1 MFKDDDIL
9 KVYFGEG
16 WEVNDDQKYLGS
28 DTYYKGVS
36 KIIHEKIESLKFN
49 SHYIRW
55 IYLENGVTVLDFGS
69 HSHFFKLV
77 KVEN

>member
-1 MFKDDDIL
+1 MFKDDDNL

-16 WEVNDDQKYLGS
+16 WELNDSQEYLGT
-28 DTYYKGVS
+28 DKYYQGAAKLVHNKLDS
-36 KIIHEKIESLKFN
+36 INFH

-55 IYLENGVTVLDFGS
+55 ITLENGIVVLDFGS

-77 KVEN
+77 KVD